1 MGFSRQEHRSR
12 LPRPPPGDLSDPG
25 IKPASLRSPPLAGRF
40 FTTSTTWED
49 LLSPLTLY
57 QNQHSI
63 GKSWRSQL
71 AREHTSKIFHVLYFH
86 VTARTTFFKSLIF
99 FNLFFII
106 YFGCAGS
113 PLLHT
118 GLLQRWRVWLL
129 SGCSAGFSLWW
140 LLLLPGRDSGHVG
153 SVAAAHGLSCPTA
166 CGTFPDQ
173 GSNPCPLHWQV
184 ESLLVDHQG
193 SPGIYFK

>member
-1 MGFSRQEHRSR
+1 MLSLFSRVQFSATSWTVAQEVPLSMGFSRQEYRSR

-86 VTARTTFFKSLIF
+86 VTARTTFFIRELWGSHQ
-99 FNLFFII
+99 
-106 YFGCAGS
+106 GCQVPFCTSGWNV
-113 PLLHT
+113 
-118 GLLQRWRVWLL
+118 GLLLIRC
-129 SGCSAGFSLWW
+129 SGQGPHLAMTGKPRGFS
-140 LLLLPGRDSGHVG
+140 PA
-153 SVAAAHGLSCPTA
+153 VAPVSD
-166 CGTFPDQ
+166 F
-173 GSNPCPLHWQV
+173 S
-184 ESLLVDHQG
+184 
-193 SPGIYFK
+193 